1 MRPLRYTLLC
11 ALLIPGAALAQV
23 VGETNAILSIAGNE
37 HAVFANQNFG
47 AQFEN
52 GIEFGPHEIVQSTGP
67 AGNGTTLD
75 GCEPFENADDI
86 AGNIA
91 LISRGACAF
100 VLKAEN
106 AFNAGAVAYIVY
118 MDEREGQE
126 GETLV
131 NMGGDCEEAVCGVP
145 GVFMSRRDYKAILPD
160 VKFGEEASI
169 AVEFSDLPSV
179 GEVATGV
186 MNLPIYD
193 NGFFGAV
200 PENNYAPVASELPFT
215 FNGFTPLRIGSVLV
229 GIDGNVV
236 GSPYAEASEYV
247 RNGTVLTGT
256 VNDGRDQAA
265 QARFRSDELGIEVTN
280 LTYGISGDPLILLQV
295 SAVSTTGETI
305 EDVYLGLFA
314 DWDIIDDPD
323 DTSEDDLAAVE
334 PFYGLAYVYD
344 QDRAQ
349 FYGVISF
356 DLDALQ
362 GFGNPSGYT
371 TESDGSE
378 SALWSAL
385 TTETL
390 PSDIAAAR
398 AIVIG
403 NGPFTLPGNGEPVVR
418 TYALLAGATE
428 HELLGLANPCSISA
442 VFCPSVETTTEA
454 GTYRLASVYP
464 NPVST
469 TAQVGFTLPTAEQAR
484 VEVYDLLGR
493 RVAVVAEGVRPAG
506 THTVTLDV
514 TGLPSG
520 VYVVRLATPSVA
532 LTERVTVVR

>member
-23 VGETNAILSIAGNE
+23 VGETNATLEIAGNE
-37 HAVFANQNFG
+37 YAVFATQNYG

-52 GIEFGPHEIVQSTGP
+52 GATFGPFQVVQAIDA
-67 AGNGTTLD
+67 AGDGTTID

-106 AFNAGAVAYIVY
+106 AANAGAVAYIVY

-131 NMGGDCEEAVCGVP
+131 NMGGDCDESVCSVP
-145 GVFMSRRDYKAILPD
+145 GVFMSRRDYKSILPD
-160 VKFGEEASI
+160 VKFGEEATI
-169 AVEFSDLPSV
+169 TIEFSDLPSV

-186 MNLPIYD
+186 VNLPIYD

-247 RNGTVLTGT
+247 RNGTVLTGRAT
-256 VNDGRDQAA
+256 DGPAA
-265 QARFRSDELGIEVTN
+265 QARFRSDELGVEVTN
-280 LTYGISGDPLILLQV
+280 LTYGISGDPLILLQIT
-295 SAVSTTGETI
+295 AVSTTGETI

-314 DWDIIDDPD
+314 DWNVMDDHGD
-323 DTSEDDLAAVE
+323 SSTDDLGGFDE
-334 PFYGLAYVYD
+334 HLQLAYIYD
-344 QDRAQ
+344 ADQAQ
-349 FYGVISF
+349 YYGVRAMPELGHPGPF
-356 DLDALQ
+356 
-362 GFGNPSGYT
+362 SGYT
-371 TESDGSE
+371 TDSDGSDV
-378 SALWSAL
+378 SLFAGL
-385 TTETL
+385 T
-390 PSDIAAAR
+390 SRAAPAEGEGER
-398 AIVIG
+398 AVVVG
-403 NGPFTLPGNGEPVVR
+403 RGPFTLPGDGTPSVA
-418 TYALLAGATE
+418 TFALVP
-428 HELLGLANPCSISA
+428 GLDKYEMFANAINCAIEY
-442 VFCPSVETTTEA
+442 CPAVETTTEA

-464 NPVST
+464 NPVAT
-469 TAQVGFTLPTAEQAR
+469 TAIVGFTLPTSEQAR

-506 THTVTLDV
+506 THTVTLDA

-520 VYVVRLATPSVA
+520 VYVVRLSTASVA
-532 LTERVTVVR
+532 LAERVTVVR